1 MTSKHPKPES
11 YGIDIGDLIL
21 WNPMVPG
28 SSPGLILSLTDED
41 GKVVVYQGGEVH
53 TVSWNQLRPI
63 YKIDGSKVTYENKKI
78 NI

>member
-1 MTSKHPKPES
+1 MSSNTRSES
-11 YGIDIGDLIL
+11 YGIDIGDLTL
-21 WNPMVPG
+21 WNPTVPG
-28 SSPGLILSLTDED
+28 ETPGLILSLADED
-41 GKVVVYQGGEVH
+41 GKVVVYQAGEVH